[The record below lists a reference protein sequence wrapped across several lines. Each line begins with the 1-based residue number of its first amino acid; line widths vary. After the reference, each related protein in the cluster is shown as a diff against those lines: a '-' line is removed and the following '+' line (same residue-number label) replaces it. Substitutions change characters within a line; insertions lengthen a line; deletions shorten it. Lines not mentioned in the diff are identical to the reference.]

1 MAVVNLVSHINQ
13 HVSMLAT
20 QVVEKALVEEAE
32 KLRKEFGENIP
43 PEQIMELQ
51 AKRQA
56 LIAEQIL
63 KITESMVQEEAE
75 AMQDSNMDP
84 LVLLK
89 QQELA
94 LRQQDQELKAQ
105 VQGEQQ
111 GLKEQQFEYKQDLD
125 AMKLQKDYDL
135 AELRAR
141 IAQQRTNVTKQEG

>member
-1 MAVVNLVSHINQ
+1 
-13 HVSMLAT
+13 
-20 QVVEKALVEEAE
+20 
-32 KLRKEFGENIP
+32 
-43 PEQIMELQ
+43 
-51 AKRQA
+51 

-141 IAQQRTNVTKQEG
+141 IAQQRTNAPKQEG

>member
-1 MAVVNLVSHINQ
+1 
-13 HVSMLAT
+13 
-20 QVVEKALVEEAE
+20 
-32 KLRKEFGENIP
+32 
-43 PEQIMELQ
+43 
-51 AKRQA
+51 
-56 LIAEQIL
+56 
-63 KITESMVQEEAE
+63 
-75 AMQDSNMDP
+75 MQDSNMDP

-141 IAQQRTNVTKQEG
+141 IAQQRTNAPKQEG

>member
-1 MAVVNLVSHINQ
+1 
-13 HVSMLAT
+13 
-20 QVVEKALVEEAE
+20 
-32 KLRKEFGENIP
+32 
-43 PEQIMELQ
+43 
-51 AKRQA
+51 
-56 LIAEQIL
+56 
-63 KITESMVQEEAE
+63 
-75 AMQDSNMDP
+75 
-84 LVLLK
+84 LLK

-141 IAQQRTNVTKQEG
+141 IAQQRTNAPKQEG

>member
-1 MAVVNLVSHINQ
+1 
-13 HVSMLAT
+13 
-20 QVVEKALVEEAE
+20 
-32 KLRKEFGENIP
+32 
-43 PEQIMELQ
+43 MELQ

-141 IAQQRTNVTKQEG
+141 IAQQRTNATKQEG